1 MTAGKWEERYKK
13 QVDSNNLLSDKLR
26 ATRRRG
32 QQMISTLQIAYQE
45 KITEVL
51 TLKLR
56 VQNLEDERIQ
66 GSEHTLLV
74 QDDDA

>member
-26 ATRRRG
+26 ATRVRG
-32 QQMISTLQIAYQE
+32 QKMITTLQHAYQE
-45 KITEVL
+45 KVSEVL

-56 VQNLEDERIQ
+56 IQTLETMLGE

-74 QDDDA
+74 E